1 MALVHFKQFL
11 RGACLLAGMAPLA
24 AFAGDRVGVLE
35 CRLSGNGPAVIV
47 ENQQVDCAYQDDD
60 EGLAPVHY
68 VGKLTKIGAN
78 LNMNGPGQ
86 LMWVVAAATDH
97 LGPGALAG
105 HYVGPSASAKIGVG
119 GGGAILVG
127 GSDNTVSLQPF
138 QVEAGTGLG
147 WTAGITSLELAYVS
161 DAPAPRKGRKHHH
174 HHHHHHG

>member
-1 MALVHFKQFL
+1 MALGNFKQLL

-35 CRLSGNGPAVIV
+35 CHLSGNGPSVII
-47 ENQQVDCAYQDDD
+47 ENQQVDCVYQDDD
-60 EGLAPVHY
+60 EGLTPVRY
-68 VGKLTKIGAN
+68 IGKLMKIGAN

-105 HYVGPSASAKIGVG
+105 RYFGPSASAKIGVG

-127 GSDNTVSLQPF
+127 GSNNTVSLQPF

-147 WTAGITSLELAYVS
+147 WTAGVSSLELAYVA
-161 DAPAPRKGRKHHH
+161 DAPDARPVRKHRR
-174 HHHHHHG
+174 HHHHHG